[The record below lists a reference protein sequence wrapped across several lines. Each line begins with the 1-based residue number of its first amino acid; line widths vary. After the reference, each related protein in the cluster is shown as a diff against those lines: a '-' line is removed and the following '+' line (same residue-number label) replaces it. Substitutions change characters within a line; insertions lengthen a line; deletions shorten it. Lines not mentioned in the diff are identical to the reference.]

1 MRIKDN
7 FLDKE
12 EFDKLSSHIMGES
25 FPWYY
30 SDIITNKNDT
40 NDKLYFVHHI
50 YNSKQPGITSDWCN
64 LFNKFLKKL
73 NYKSLIRIKA
83 NLYIGTKKKVIHEAH
98 KDFPYKHKGCILYM
112 NVTYKTHTI
121 TDKKYPGI
129 VHADGTTRLQIVD
142 SDPHR
147 KLLEAWKKKT
157 KCPMILNTSLNIK
170 GEPIVNDEYDIK
182 KFTLNTAVEVL

>member
-30 SDIITNKNDT
+30 SDIITNKKDT

-50 YNSKQPGITSDWCN
+50 YKQPGIASDWCN

-83 NLYIGTKKKVIHEAH
+83 NLYMGTKKKVIHEAH
-98 KDFPYKHKGCILYM
+98 KDYLYNHKGCILYM
-112 NVTYKTHTI
+112 NDNNGETFFGKEKVKPKANRAIFFNPSVEHSSSSC
-121 TDKKYPGI
+121 TDQKRR
-129 VHADGTTRLQIVD
+129 V
-142 SDPHR
+142 
-147 KLLEAWKKKT
+147 
-157 KCPMILNTSLNIK
+157 NI
-170 GEPIVNDEYDIK
+170 NFNY
-182 KFTLNTAVEVL
+182 F

>member
-1 MRIKDN
+1 MRIEVN

-12 EFDKLSSHIMGES
+12 EFDKLSSTIMGEN

-98 KDFPYKHKGCILYM
+98 KDYLYNHKGCILYM
-112 NVTYKTHTI
+112 NDNNGCTYFKDRTVTPKANRAILFDPSIPHSSSLCDDQKRRVTI
-121 TDKKYPGI
+121 NFNY
-129 VHADGTTRLQIVD
+129 
-142 SDPHR
+142 
-147 KLLEAWKKKT
+147 
-157 KCPMILNTSLNIK
+157 
-170 GEPIVNDEYDIK
+170 
-182 KFTLNTAVEVL
+182 F

>member
-12 EFDKLSSHIMGES
+12 EFDKLSSTIMGEN

-30 SDIITNKNDT
+30 SDIITSKNDT
-40 NDKLYFVHHI
+40 NDKLYFVHHL
-50 YNSKQPGITSDWCN
+50 YKQSGVHMVHGLIASDWCN
-64 LFNKFLKKL
+64 LFSKFLKKL

-112 NVTYKTHTI
+112 NDNNGETFFEKEKVKPKANRAIFFDPSVAHSSSSC
-121 TDKKYPGI
+121 TDQKRR
-129 VHADGTTRLQIVD
+129 V
-142 SDPHR
+142 
-147 KLLEAWKKKT
+147 
-157 KCPMILNTSLNIK
+157 NI
-170 GEPIVNDEYDIK
+170 NFNY
-182 KFTLNTAVEVL
+182 F

>member
-1 MRIKDN
+1 MRIEDN

-12 EFDKLSSHIMGES
+12 EFDKLSSAIMGEN

-50 YNSKQPGITSDWCN
+50 YNSKRPGFLERTGASDWCN

-112 NVTYKTHTI
+112 NDNNGETFFEKEKVKPKANRAIFFDPSVAHSSSSC
-121 TDKKYPGI
+121 TDQKRR
-129 VHADGTTRLQIVD
+129 V
-142 SDPHR
+142 
-147 KLLEAWKKKT
+147 
-157 KCPMILNTSLNIK
+157 NI
-170 GEPIVNDEYDIK
+170 NFNY
-182 KFTLNTAVEVL
+182 F